1 MRPFRLVFLYSLL
14 LAAACA
20 QSVFWQSA
28 DSGDPAELQLVFENC
43 GPEGDPALP
52 SVPSVTFS
60 FAGRT
65 EQTSIVN
72 FSMSRSVILNYRVRA
87 RAAGSVSIPAFT
99 VKTTEGTLRVPA
111 FTTGAVRQAAETNIN
126 ARLQAGVT
134 SAWAGEVFTLTYTLD
149 VSRRNFNQLGG
160 PVEWDATPLIV
171 EDWSKPEPAEF
182 TANGE
187 TRLNIAYKTRA
198 YAKAPGTV
206 SLHPTSQLVNVAT
219 GTIGFGLF
227 QQPRVEQLS
236 VTSNQPTVN
245 VRPLP
250 LPAPAGFNG
259 AVGQLRLD
267 SKVVPATAAVGEP
280 VTWTLELSGTGNWPD
295 IAGLPAREVSRDF
308 QVISPPAKRTPAEGK
323 LFDSTLAEDV
333 VLVPTKPGTYTLA
346 PVEFTYFDVKTGS
359 YRTLTTPRT
368 AVTITAPA
376 APRFN
381 IAPPAETTDAVAD
394 AALPPKPPAPPDLP
408 SALPRDPLPGSAS
421 AAVPFARTRNLI
433 LAMLAPFAVL
443 AVFWLGLSA
452 KRATLTDPGRQ
463 RRLARQRLAATLER
477 LASTSTP
484 ASEQSALLLA
494 WQHDAAVLWQIPRA
508 APAASALA
516 DPAWQQLWSE
526 ADRALYGPPA
536 DLPADWA
543 RRARTA
549 LAARRVPGFAVWR
562 ILYPRHLLPVLAVA
576 TTLIAPDLRAAD
588 AAAAYRQGDYA
599 VAEQAWAEVVQR
611 NPADWIARHNLAL
624 ALAQQDRW
632 PEAAAQATAAFV
644 QHPADTGGRL
654 NLALACEK
662 AGYTPGALAPFLEP
676 GPRHA
681 LARLASPAE
690 WECLAVASAA
700 AFALALGGLLYGRFH
715 RIPTWS
721 RYLAL
726 ATILAALLAGAASLV
741 GRDTYGLAA
750 HPQAALA
757 WRGTT
762 LHSIPT
768 EAEINQQ
775 TTALA
780 AGSLGVMDRTFLG
793 WVRLRFEDGRTGWV
807 RKQELVPLWK

>member
-1 MRPFRLVFLYSLL
+1 MRSLRLAFLFCLL
-14 LAAACA
+14 VAAACA
-20 QSVFWQSA
+20 QSVQWQAS
-28 DSGDPAELQLVFENC
+28 DSGDPSELQLVFENC
-43 GPEGDPALP
+43 APEGDPALP
-52 SVPSVTFS
+52 SVPNVTFS
-60 FAGRT
+60 FAGRS

-72 FSMSRSVILNYRVRA
+72 FSMTRSVILNYRVRA

-111 FTTGAVRQAAETNIN
+111 FTTGAMRQAAEANIY
-126 ARLQAGVT
+126 ARLLPGVT
-134 SAWAGEVFTLTYTLD
+134 SAWAGEVFPLAYSLD

-160 PVEWDATPLIV
+160 PIEWDSAPLIV

-206 SLHPTSQLVNVAT
+206 TIHAASQLVNVAT

-236 VTSNQPTVN
+236 VTSNQPAVN

-250 LPAPAGFNG
+250 LPAPAGFSG
-259 AVGQLRLD
+259 AVGQFRLN

-295 IAGLPAREVSRDF
+295 VAGLPAREVSRDF
-308 QVISPPAKRTPAEGK
+308 QVISPQAKRTPAEGR
-323 LFDSTLAEDV
+323 LFDATLAEDV

-346 PVEFTYFDVKTGS
+346 PVEFTYFDPKTGT
-359 YRTLTTPRT
+359 YQTLTTPRT
-368 AVTITAPA
+368 TVTISAPA

-381 IAPPAETTDAVAD
+381 IAPSAEATGPAVA
-394 AALPPKPPAPPDLP
+394 AATPPKPPAPPELP

-421 AAVPFARTRNLI
+421 APVPFARVRNLV
-433 LAMLAPFAVL
+433 LAALAPFAAL
-443 AVFWLGLSA
+443 GVFWLGLSA
-452 KRATLTDPGRQ
+452 RRAALTDPGRA
-463 RRLARQRLAATLER
+463 RRLARQRLGATLDR
-477 LASTSTP
+477 LAQAP
-484 ASEQSALLLA
+484 AAERAALLLA
-494 WQHDAAVLWQIPRA
+494 WQHDTAVLCRIPHA

-516 DPAWQQLWSE
+516 DPAWQRLWSE

-536 DLPADWA
+536 ELPADWA
-543 RRARTA
+543 DRARAA
-549 LAARRVPGFAVWR
+549 LAASRVPGFAAWR
-562 ILYPRHLLPVLAVA
+562 ILHPRNLLPLLALAAVLAA
-576 TTLIAPDLRAAD
+576 SDLRAAD

-599 VAEQAWAEVVQR
+599 TAEKAWAEVVQR
-611 NPADWIARHNLAL
+611 DPADWAARHNLAL

-632 PEAAAQATAAFV
+632 TEAAAQATAAFV
-644 QHPADTGGRL
+644 QHPADDGGRL

-662 AGYTPGALAPFLEP
+662 AGYTPGTLAPFLAP

-690 WECLAVASAA
+690 WERAAVASATLI
-700 AFALALGGLLYGRFH
+700 ALALGVLLYGRFQ
-715 RIPTWS
+715 RAPAWG

-726 ATILAALLAGAASLV
+726 AAIVAGLLAGTAALV
-741 GRDTYGLAA
+741 GRDAYGLAA

-780 AGSLGVMDRTFLG
+780 AGSLGVMNRTFLG

-807 RKQELVPLWK
+807 RKQELVPLWR

>member
-1 MRPFRLVFLYSLL
+1 MRSLRFAFLFCLL
-14 LAAACA
+14 LTAAGA
-20 QSVFWQSA
+20 QSVQWQSS
-28 DSGDPAELQLVFENC
+28 DSGDPSELQLVFENC
-43 GPEGDPALP
+43 APEGDPALP
-52 SVPSVTFS
+52 SVPNVTFS
-60 FAGRT
+60 FAGRS
-65 EQTSIVN
+65 EQTSIIN
-72 FSMSRSVILNYRVRA
+72 FSMTRSVILSYRLRA

-111 FTTGAVRQAAETNIN
+111 FTTGAMRQAAEANIY
-126 ARLQAGVT
+126 ARLQPGVT
-134 SAWAGEVFTLTYTLD
+134 SAWAGEVFPLAYSLD

-160 PVEWDATPLIV
+160 PIEWDSTPLIV

-187 TRLNIAYKTRA
+187 TRLNIAYQTRA

-206 SLHPTSQLVNVAT
+206 TFHAASQLVNVAT

-236 VTSNQPTVN
+236 VTSNQPAVN

-250 LPAPAGFNG
+250 LPAPAGFSG
-259 AVGQLRLD
+259 AVGRFRLN

-295 IAGLPAREVSRDF
+295 VAGLPAREVSRDF
-308 QVISPPAKRTPAEGK
+308 QVISPQAKRTPAEGR
-323 LFDSTLAEDV
+323 LFDATLAEDV

-346 PVEFTYFDVKTGS
+346 PVEFTYFDPKTGT
-359 YRTLTTPRT
+359 YQTLTTPRT
-368 AVTITAPA
+368 TVTITAPA

-381 IAPPAETTDAVAD
+381 IAPPAEATGPAAD
-394 AALPPKPPAPPDLP
+394 AAQPPKPPAPPDLP

-421 AAVPFARTRNLI
+421 AAVPFARARSLV
-433 LAMLAPFAVL
+433 LALLAPFAGL
-443 AVFWLGLSA
+443 MVFWLGLSA
-452 KRATLTDPGRQ
+452 RRAALTDPGRA
-463 RRLARQRLAATLER
+463 RRLARTRLVATLGRLAQAPLTER
-477 LASTSTP
+477 SS
-484 ASEQSALLLA
+484 LLLA
-494 WQHDAAVLWQIPRA
+494 WQQDAAILWQISRA

-526 ADRALYGPPA
+526 ADRALYGPQA

-543 RRARTA
+543 DRARAALATRRA
-549 LAARRVPGFAVWR
+549 PGFAIWR
-562 ILYPRHLLPVLAVA
+562 ILHPRNLLPLLAIAAVFV
-576 TTLIAPDLRAAD
+576 APDLRAAD

-599 VAEQAWAEVVQR
+599 TAEKTWAEAVQR
-611 NPADWIARHNLAL
+611 NPVDWIARHNLAL

-644 QHPADTGGRL
+644 QHPADAGSRL

-662 AGYTPGALAPFLEP
+662 AGYTPGALAPFLAP
-676 GPRHA
+676 GPRHL
-681 LARLASPAE
+681 LACLASPAE
-690 WECLAVASAA
+690 WECLAVVSAA
-700 AFALALGGLLYGRFH
+700 VIALALAGLLYGRFH
-715 RIPTWS
+715 RMPAWS

-726 ATILAALLAGAASLV
+726 GAILVALLTGAAAYA
-741 GRDTYGLAA
+741 GREAYGLAA
-750 HPQAALA
+750 SPQAALV

-807 RKQELVPLWK
+807 RKQELVPLWR

>member
-1 MRPFRLVFLYSLL
+1 MRSLRLAFLFCLTL
-14 LAAACA
+14 TAACA
-20 QSVFWQSA
+20 QSVQWQTS
-28 DSGDPAELQLVFENC
+28 DSGDPSELQLVFENC
-43 GPEGDPALP
+43 APEGDPALP
-52 SVPSVTFS
+52 SVPNVTFS
-60 FAGRT
+60 FAGRA

-72 FSMSRSVILNYRVRA
+72 FSMTRSVILNYRLRA

-111 FTTGAVRQAAETNIN
+111 FTTGAMRQAAEANIY
-126 ARLQAGVT
+126 ARLQPGVT
-134 SAWAGEVFTLTYTLD
+134 SAWAGEVFPLAYSLD

-160 PVEWDATPLIV
+160 PIEWDSAPLIV

-206 SLHPTSQLVNVAT
+206 TFHTASQLVNVAT

-250 LPAPAGFNG
+250 LPAPAGFSG
-259 AVGQLRLD
+259 AVGQFRLN

-295 IAGLPAREVSRDF
+295 VAGLPAREVSRDF
-308 QVISPPAKRTPAEGK
+308 QVISPQAKRTPAEGR
-323 LFDSTLAEDV
+323 LFDATLAEDV

-346 PVEFTYFDVKTGS
+346 PVEFTYFDPKSGT
-359 YRTLTTPRT
+359 YQTLTTPRT
-368 AVTITAPA
+368 TVTISAPT

-381 IAPPAETTDAVAD
+381 IAPPSETAD
-394 AALPPKPPAPPDLP
+394 AATDAAQPPKPPAPPDLP

-421 AAVPFARTRNLI
+421 ARVPFAGARPLI
-433 LAMLAPFAVL
+433 LALLAPFAVL
-443 AVFWLGLSA
+443 AIGWLGLA
-452 KRATLTDPGRQ
+452 TQRAVHTDPGRQ
-463 RRLARQRLAATLER
+463 RRLARKRLTSTLARLAQASATER
-477 LASTSTP
+477 P
-484 ASEQSALLLA
+484 ALLLA
-494 WQHDAAVLWQIPRA
+494 WQHDAAVLWQIPLA
-508 APAASALA
+508 APAASALV
-516 DPAWQQLWSE
+516 DPAWRQLWSE
-526 ADRALYGPPA
+526 ADRTLYGPPN
-536 DLPADWA
+536 DLPADWVS
-543 RRARTA
+543 RARTA
-549 LAARRVPGFAVWR
+549 LAARRAPGFAAWR
-562 ILYPRHLLPVLAVA
+562 IVHPRNLLPALVLAAMVI
-576 TTLIAPDLRAAD
+576 LPDLHAAD

-599 VAEQAWAEVVQR
+599 TAEKAWAEAVQQ
-611 NPADWIARHNLAL
+611 NPVDWVARHNLAL

-632 PEAAAQATAAFV
+632 DEAAAQATAAFV
-644 QHPADTGGRL
+644 QHPADAGGRL

-662 AGYTPGALAPFLEP
+662 AGYTPGALAPFLAS
-676 GPRHA
+676 GPRPA

-690 WECLAVASAA
+690 WECVAVVSAA
-700 AFALALGGLLYGRFH
+700 AIALALGGLLYGRFH

-721 RYLAL
+721 RHLAL
-726 ATILAALLAGAASLV
+726 AVILAGVLAGAAAWV

-750 HPQAALA
+750 SPQAALA

-807 RKQELVPLWK
+807 RKQELVPLWR